1 MRSLVYLLLAF
12 CIPTLVMGQ
21 NLTGKWRGYFTPSN
35 ELDGKIVT
43 YEIVIKENPDHTL
56 TASTYSKISNNFTTN
71 ALASGMHSENTNLVS
86 ITETRF
92 DKKKLV
98 GNFEACLMTN
108 FLSYRMLRGYEILE
122 GTYTA
127 TNELSGKDCG
137 GGKVYLEKEG
147 PIVKEFNAK
156 TADSKN
162 KITTE
167 VSSKKVVPVNSAA
180 NKIIEK
186 DLAKNNSI
194 QKENKTKPAKQ
205 IELVKKE
212 LTKTNQR
219 NTSKLTNSA
228 KPITVTKSKVTQSN
242 SIQTTS
248 IQSSSNQAS
257 SIQIASAPSN
267 LVTNALE
274 ENTKA
279 AAINETSASPNTS
292 TTKSSG
298 QVLAWVLVGR
308 ENKLVKQV
316 IVNSPSI
323 SIDLYDNGTID
334 NDTIMIFDNK
344 ILLMEN
350 KRLSYKATHFDVNFN
365 KDNNRHEII
374 IVAHNLG
381 TVPPNTALMVV
392 KDGANRQEIYITS
405 TLTVNAVIIFELKKP
420 SQ

>member
-1 MRSLVYLLLAF
+1 
-12 CIPTLVMGQ
+12 MGQ
-21 NLTGKWRGYFTPSN
+21 DLTGKWRGYFTPSN

-43 YEIVIKENPDHTL
+43 YEIVIKENPDHSL
-56 TASTYSKISNNFTTN
+56 SAKTYSKISNNFTAN
-71 ALASGMHSENTNLVS
+71 ALATGMHSENTQLVS

-92 DKKKLV
+92 DKMKLV

-108 FLSYRMLRGYEILE
+108 FLNYRVVRGYEILE

-156 TADSKN
+156 TAVSK
-162 KITTE
+162 T
-167 VSSKKVVPVNSAA
+167 A
-180 NKIIEK
+180 NKII
-186 DLAKNNSI
+186 A
-194 QKENKTKPAKQ
+194 KENKTKPAKQ
-205 IELVKKE
+205 TEIVKQI
-212 LTKTNQR
+212 LTKTNQT
-219 NTSKLTNSA
+219 NTSKLTNST
-228 KPITVTKSKVTQSN
+228 KPNSNTKLNSTTKSNATQINAIQSAVTSTP
-242 SIQTTS
+242 IQT
-248 IQSSSNQAS
+248 
-257 SIQIASAPSN
+257 ASAP
-267 LVTNALE
+267 TNAVVNATP

-279 AAINETSASPNTS
+279 AAVDETSISPNTS
-292 TTKSSG
+292 ATKSSG
-298 QVLAWVLVGR
+298 QILPWVLVGR

-344 ILLMEN
+344 VLLQEN
-350 KRLSYKATHFDVNFN
+350 KRLSYKATHIDVNFN
-365 KDNNRHEII
+365 KDNSRHEII

-392 KDGANRQEIYITS
+392 KDGTSRQEIYITS
-405 TLTVNAVIIFELKKP
+405 TLSVNAMIIFELKKP
-420 SQ
+420 SP

>member
-1 MRSLVYLLLAF
+1 MRRLVYLLLPL
-12 CIPTLVMGQ
+12 CLPTLVMGQ
-21 NLTGKWRGYFTPSN
+21 DLTGKWKGYFTPSRD
-35 ELDGKIVT
+35 LDGRIVT

-56 TASTYSKISNNFTTN
+56 TASTYSKISNNFTAN
-71 ALASGMHSENTNLVS
+71 ALATGMHSENTQLVS
-86 ITETRF
+86 ITETSLN
-92 DKKKLV
+92 KKKLV
-98 GNFEACLMTN
+98 GNFEACLMSN
-108 FLSYRMLRGYEILE
+108 FLNYRVVRGYEILE
-122 GTYTA
+122 GSYTA

-147 PIVKEFNAK
+147 PIVKEFSAK
-156 TADSKN
+156 TSVP
-162 KITTE
+162 TTT
-167 VSSKKVVPVNSAA
+167 NA
-180 NKIIEK
+180 NKIVAKEK
-186 DLAKNNSI
+186 LAKNTSL
-194 QKENKTKPAKQ
+194 QKENKTKPAQQTEIVKQ
-205 IELVKKE
+205 V
-212 LTKTNQR
+212 LTKTNQT
-219 NTSKLTNSA
+219 NTFKLTNTT
-228 KPITVTKSKVTQSN
+228 KPNTTTKSNSTTKPNATQASSSQPP
-242 SIQTTS
+242 SIQTAAAPTS
-248 IQSSSNQAS
+248 A
-257 SIQIASAPSN
+257 
-267 LVTNALE
+267 VNALQ

-292 TTKSSG
+292 ASKSSG
-298 QVLAWVLVGR
+298 QILPWVLVGR

-344 ILLMEN
+344 VLLLEN

-392 KDGANRQEIYITS
+392 KDGTSRQEIYITS
-405 TLTVNAVIIFELKKP
+405 TLSVNAMIIFELKKP

>member
-21 NLTGKWRGYFTPSN
+21 DLTGKWRGYFTPSN
-35 ELDGKIVT
+35 ELEGKMVT
-43 YEIVIKENPDHTL
+43 YEIVIKENPDHSL
-56 TASTYSKISNNFTTN
+56 TASTYSKISNNFTAN
-71 ALASGMHSENTNLVS
+71 ALATGMHSENTNLVS

-108 FLSYRMLRGYEILE
+108 FLSYRMVRGYEILE
-122 GTYTA
+122 GSYTA
-127 TNELSGKDCG
+127 TNEFSGKDCG

-147 PIVKEFNAK
+147 PVVKDF
-156 TADSKN
+156 
-162 KITTE
+162 ITKST
-167 VSSKKVVPVNSAA
+167 SS
-180 NKIIEK
+180 
-186 DLAKNNSI
+186 
-194 QKENKTKPAKQ
+194 QKENKTKPVKQ
-205 IELVKKE
+205 IELVKQE
-212 LTKTNQR
+212 LTKTNQTNTSKFT
-219 NTSKLTNSA
+219 NTSKLTNT
-228 KPITVTKSKVTQSN
+228 KKLNPTTKSIITRKENATQVGSN
-242 SIQTTS
+242 QTPSNQTSSTQTIFTQTTT
-248 IQSSSNQAS
+248 
-257 SIQIASAPSN
+257 APSN
-267 LVTNALE
+267 EVVNALP

-381 TVPPNTALMVV
+381 TVPPNT
-392 KDGANRQEIYITS
+392 
-405 TLTVNAVIIFELKKP
+405 
-420 SQ
+420 

>member
-21 NLTGKWRGYFTPSN
+21 DLSGKWRGYFTPIN

-43 YEIVIKENPDHTL
+43 YEIVIKENRDHTL
-56 TASTYSKISNNFTTN
+56 TASTYSKISNNFTAN
-71 ALASGMHSENTNLVS
+71 ALATGMHSENTQLVS

-108 FLSYRMLRGYEILE
+108 FLSYRNMRGYEILE

-156 TADSKN
+156 TAVSK
-162 KITTE
+162 T
-167 VSSKKVVPVNSAA
+167 A
-180 NKIIEK
+180 NKII
-186 DLAKNNSI
+186 A
-194 QKENKTKPAKQ
+194 KENKTEPVKQTEIVKQ
-205 IELVKKE
+205 I
-212 LTKTNQR
+212 LTKTNQT
-219 NTSKLTNSA
+219 NTSKLANLTKPNSNI
-228 KPITVTKSKVTQSN
+228 KLNSTTKSNATQINAIQSAVTSTP
-242 SIQTTS
+242 IQT
-248 IQSSSNQAS
+248 
-257 SIQIASAPSN
+257 ASAPAN
-267 LVTNALE
+267 TVVNALP

-279 AAINETSASPNTS
+279 AAVNETSVSPNTS
-292 TTKSSG
+292 ATKSSG
-298 QVLAWVLVGR
+298 QILPWVLVGR

-316 IVNSPSI
+316 TVNSPSI

-344 ILLMEN
+344 FLLQEN
-350 KRLSYKATHFDVNFN
+350 KRLSYKATHIDVNFN

-392 KDGANRQEIYITS
+392 KDGTSRQEIYITS
-405 TLTVNAVIIFELKKP
+405 TLSVNAMIIFELKKQSP
-420 SQ
+420 

>member
-1 MRSLVYLLLAF
+1 
-12 CIPTLVMGQ
+12 MGQ
-21 NLTGKWRGYFTPSN
+21 DLTGKWKGYFTPSRD
-35 ELDGKIVT
+35 LDGKIVT

-56 TASTYSKISNNFTTN
+56 TASTYSKISNSFTAN
-71 ALASGMHSENTNLVS
+71 ALATGMHSENAQLVS
-86 ITETRF
+86 ITETSF
-92 DKKKLV
+92 NKKKLV

-108 FLSYRMLRGYEILE
+108 FLTYRLVRGYEILE
-122 GTYTA
+122 GSYTA

-147 PIVKEFNAK
+147 PIVKEFSAKSSDSK
-156 TADSKN
+156 TA
-162 KITTE
+162 T
-167 VSSKKVVPVNSAA
+167 A
-180 NKIIEK
+180 NKIIAKEK
-186 DLAKNNSI
+186 LAKNTSL
-194 QKENKTKPAKQ
+194 QKVNKATPAKQ
-205 IELVKKE
+205 TAIVKQV
-212 LTKTNQR
+212 LTKSNTT
-219 NTSKLTNSA
+219 NTSKLTNST
-228 KPITVTKSKVTQSN
+228 KPSTTTKLNSTTKSNATQASASQTP
-242 SIQTTS
+242 SIQTAT
-248 IQSSSNQAS
+248 IQTA
-257 SIQIASAPSN
+257 AAP
-267 LVTNALE
+267 TNAVANPLP

-292 TTKSSG
+292 ATKSSG
-298 QVLAWVLVGR
+298 QILPWVLVGR

-344 ILLMEN
+344 VLLLEN
-350 KRLSYKATHFDVNFN
+350 KRLSYKATHFDVSFN

-392 KDGANRQEIYITS
+392 KDGTSRQEIYITS
-405 TLTVNAVIIFELKKP
+405 TLNVNAMIIFELKKP

>member
-1 MRSLVYLLLAF
+1 
-12 CIPTLVMGQ
+12 MGQ
-21 NLTGKWRGYFTPSN
+21 DLTGKWKGYFTPSRD
-35 ELDGKIVT
+35 LDGRIVT

-56 TASTYSKISNNFTTN
+56 TASTYSKISNNFTAN
-71 ALASGMHSENTNLVS
+71 ALATGMHSENTQLVS
-86 ITETRF
+86 ITETSLN
-92 DKKKLV
+92 KKKLV
-98 GNFEACLMTN
+98 GNFEACLMSN
-108 FLSYRMLRGYEILE
+108 FLNYRVVRGYEILE
-122 GTYTA
+122 GSYTA

-147 PIVKEFNAK
+147 PIVKEFSAK
-156 TADSKN
+156 TSVP
-162 KITTE
+162 TTT
-167 VSSKKVVPVNSAA
+167 NA
-180 NKIIEK
+180 NKIVAKEK
-186 DLAKNNSI
+186 LAKNTSL
-194 QKENKTKPAKQ
+194 QKENKTKPAQQTEIVKQ
-205 IELVKKE
+205 V
-212 LTKTNQR
+212 LTKTNQT
-219 NTSKLTNSA
+219 NTFKLTNTT
-228 KPITVTKSKVTQSN
+228 KPNTTTKSN
-242 SIQTTS
+242 STTKP
-248 IQSSSNQAS
+248 NATQAS
-257 SIQIASAPSN
+257 SIQATTSTPIQNAAAPTSA
-267 LVTNALE
+267 VNALQ

-292 TTKSSG
+292 ASKSSG
-298 QVLAWVLVGR
+298 QILPWVLVGR

-344 ILLMEN
+344 VLLLEN

-392 KDGANRQEIYITS
+392 KDGTSRQEIYITS
-405 TLTVNAVIIFELKKP
+405 TLSVNAMIIFELKKP

>member
-1 MRSLVYLLLAF
+1 
-12 CIPTLVMGQ
+12 MGQ
-21 NLTGKWRGYFTPSN
+21 DLTGKWKGYFTPSRD
-35 ELDGKIVT
+35 LDGKIVT

-56 TASTYSKISNNFTTN
+56 TASTYSKISNNFTAN
-71 ALASGMHSENTNLVS
+71 ALATGMHSENTQLVS
-86 ITETRF
+86 ITETSLN
-92 DKKKLV
+92 KKKLV

-108 FLSYRMLRGYEILE
+108 FLSYRMVRGYEILE
-122 GTYTA
+122 GSYTA

-147 PIVKEFNAK
+147 PIVKEFSAKSSDSK
-156 TADSKN
+156 TA
-162 KITTE
+162 T
-167 VSSKKVVPVNSAA
+167 A
-180 NKIIEK
+180 NKIIAKEK
-186 DLAKNNSI
+186 LAKNTSL
-194 QKENKTKPAKQ
+194 QKENKTTPAKKTA
-205 IELVKKE
+205 IAKKE
-212 LTKTNQR
+212 LIQTNQT
-219 NTSKLTNSA
+219 NTSKLTN
-228 KPITVTKSKVTQSN
+228 TTTKSNAKKVS
-242 SIQTTS
+242 SIQTPS
-248 IQSSSNQAS
+248 IQTP
-257 SIQIASAPSN
+257 SIQTAAAPTSA
-267 LVTNALE
+267 VNALQ

-279 AAINETSASPNTS
+279 AAVNETSASPNTS
-292 TTKSSG
+292 ATKSSG
-298 QVLAWVLVGR
+298 KILPWVLVGR

-344 ILLMEN
+344 VLLLEN

-392 KDGANRQEIYITS
+392 KDGTSRQEIYITS
-405 TLTVNAVIIFELKKP
+405 TLSVNAIVIFELKKP

>member
-1 MRSLVYLLLAF
+1 
-12 CIPTLVMGQ
+12 MGQ
-21 NLTGKWRGYFTPSN
+21 DLTGKWKGYFTPSRD
-35 ELDGKIVT
+35 LDGRIVT

-56 TASTYSKISNNFTTN
+56 TASTYSKISNNFTAN
-71 ALASGMHSENTNLVS
+71 ALATGMHSENTQLVS
-86 ITETRF
+86 ITETSLN
-92 DKKKLV
+92 KKKLV
-98 GNFEACLMTN
+98 GNFEACLMSN
-108 FLSYRMLRGYEILE
+108 FLNYRVVRGYEILE
-122 GTYTA
+122 GSYTA

-147 PIVKEFNAK
+147 PIVKEFSAK
-156 TADSKN
+156 TSVP
-162 KITTE
+162 TTT
-167 VSSKKVVPVNSAA
+167 NA
-180 NKIIEK
+180 NKIVAKEK
-186 DLAKNNSI
+186 LAKNTSL
-194 QKENKTKPAKQ
+194 QKENKTKPAQQTEIVKQ
-205 IELVKKE
+205 V
-212 LTKTNQR
+212 LTKTNQT
-219 NTSKLTNSA
+219 NTSKLTNTT
-228 KPITVTKSKVTQSN
+228 KPNTTTKSN
-242 SIQTTS
+242 STTKP
-248 IQSSSNQAS
+248 NATQAS
-257 SIQIASAPSN
+257 SIQATTSTPIQKAAVPTSA
-267 LVTNALE
+267 VNALQ

-292 TTKSSG
+292 ASKSSG
-298 QVLAWVLVGR
+298 QILPWVLVGR

-344 ILLMEN
+344 VLLLEN

-392 KDGANRQEIYITS
+392 KDGTSRQEIYITS
-405 TLTVNAVIIFELKKP
+405 TLSVNAMIIFELKKP

>member
-1 MRSLVYLLLAF
+1 
-12 CIPTLVMGQ
+12 MGQ
-21 NLTGKWRGYFTPSN
+21 DLTGKWRGYFTPSN
-35 ELDGKIVT
+35 ELEGKMVT
-43 YEIVIKENPDHTL
+43 YEIVIKENPDHSL
-56 TASTYSKISNNFTTN
+56 TASTYSKISNNFTAN
-71 ALASGMHSENTNLVS
+71 ALATGMHSENTNLVS

-108 FLSYRMLRGYEILE
+108 FLSYRMVRGYEILE
-122 GTYTA
+122 GSYTA
-127 TNELSGKDCG
+127 TNEFSGKDCG

-147 PIVKEFNAK
+147 PVVKDF
-156 TADSKN
+156 
-162 KITTE
+162 ITKST
-167 VSSKKVVPVNSAA
+167 SS
-180 NKIIEK
+180 
-186 DLAKNNSI
+186 
-194 QKENKTKPAKQ
+194 QKENKTKPVKQ
-205 IELVKKE
+205 IELVKQE
-212 LTKTNQR
+212 LTKTNQTNTSKFT
-219 NTSKLTNSA
+219 NTSKLTNT
-228 KPITVTKSKVTQSN
+228 KKLNPTTKSIITRKENATQVGSN
-242 SIQTTS
+242 QTPSNQTSSTQTIFTQTTT
-248 IQSSSNQAS
+248 
-257 SIQIASAPSN
+257 APSN
-267 LVTNALE
+267 EVVNALQ

-279 AAINETSASPNTS
+279 ATVNETSASPNAS
-292 TTKSSG
+292 ATKSSG
-298 QVLAWVLVGR
+298 QILPWVLLGR
-308 ENKLVKQV
+308 ENKLFKQV

-392 KDGANRQEIYITS
+392 KDGTSRQEIYITS

>member
-21 NLTGKWRGYFTPSN
+21 DLTGKWRGYFTPSN

-43 YEIVIKENPDHTL
+43 YEIDIKENPDHSL
-56 TASTYSKISNNFTTN
+56 TAKTYSRISNNFTAN
-71 ALASGMHSENTNLVS
+71 AMATGMHSENTQLVS

-108 FLSYRMLRGYEILE
+108 FLSYRNMRGYEILE

-127 TNELSGKDCG
+127 TNEISGKDCG
-137 GGKVYLEKEG
+137 GGRVYLEKEG
-147 PIVKEFNAK
+147 PIVKEFTAK
-156 TADSKN
+156 TSVP
-162 KITTE
+162 TTT
-167 VSSKKVVPVNSAA
+167 NA
-180 NKIIEK
+180 NKIIAKEK
-186 DLAKNNSI
+186 LAKTTSL
-194 QKENKTKPAKQ
+194 QKENKTTPAKQ
-205 IELVKKE
+205 TAIAKKE
-212 LTKTNQR
+212 LIQTN
-219 NTSKLTNSA
+219 NSKLTNST
-228 KPITVTKSKVTQSN
+228 KPSTTTKLNSTTKSNATKASASQTPSIQN
-242 SIQTTS
+242 TSIQTATAPTS
-248 IQSSSNQAS
+248 A
-257 SIQIASAPSN
+257 
-267 LVTNALE
+267 VNALQ

-279 AAINETSASPNTS
+279 ASINETSASQNTS
-292 TTKSSG
+292 ATKSSG
-298 QVLAWVLVGR
+298 QILPWVLVGR

-316 IVNSPSI
+316 TVNSSSI

-344 ILLMEN
+344 VLLLEN

-392 KDGANRQEIYITS
+392 KDGTSRQELYITS
-405 TLTVNAVIIFELKKP
+405 TLSVNAMIIFELKKP

>member
-1 MRSLVYLLLAF
+1 
-12 CIPTLVMGQ
+12 MGQ
-21 NLTGKWRGYFTPSN
+21 DLTGKWRGYFTPSN

-43 YEIVIKENPDHTL
+43 YEIDIKENPDHSL
-56 TASTYSKISNNFTTN
+56 TAKTYSRISNNFTAN
-71 ALASGMHSENTNLVS
+71 AMATGMHSENTQLVS

-108 FLSYRMLRGYEILE
+108 FLSYRNMRGYEILE

-127 TNELSGKDCG
+127 TNEISGKDCG
-137 GGKVYLEKEG
+137 GGRVYLEKEG
-147 PIVKEFNAK
+147 PIVKEFTAK
-156 TADSKN
+156 TSVP
-162 KITTE
+162 TTT
-167 VSSKKVVPVNSAA
+167 NA
-180 NKIIEK
+180 NKIIAKEK
-186 DLAKNNSI
+186 LAKTTSL
-194 QKENKTKPAKQ
+194 QKENKTTPAKQ
-205 IELVKKE
+205 TAIAKKE
-212 LTKTNQR
+212 LIQTN
-219 NTSKLTNSA
+219 NSKLTNST
-228 KPITVTKSKVTQSN
+228 KPSTTTKLNSTTKSNATKASASQTPSIQN
-242 SIQTTS
+242 TSIQTATAPTS
-248 IQSSSNQAS
+248 A
-257 SIQIASAPSN
+257 
-267 LVTNALE
+267 VNALQ

-279 AAINETSASPNTS
+279 AAINETSASQNTS
-292 TTKSSG
+292 ATKSSG
-298 QVLAWVLVGR
+298 QILPWVLVGR

-316 IVNSPSI
+316 TVNSSSI

-344 ILLMEN
+344 VLLLEN

-392 KDGANRQEIYITS
+392 KDGTSRQELYITS
-405 TLTVNAVIIFELKKP
+405 TLSVNAMIIFELKKP

>member
-1 MRSLVYLLLAF
+1 
-12 CIPTLVMGQ
+12 
-21 NLTGKWRGYFTPSN
+21 
-35 ELDGKIVT
+35 
-43 YEIVIKENPDHTL
+43 
-56 TASTYSKISNNFTTN
+56 
-71 ALASGMHSENTNLVS
+71 MHSENTQLVS

-108 FLSYRMLRGYEILE
+108 FLSYRNLRGYEILE

-127 TNELSGKDCG
+127 TNEISGKDCG

-147 PIVKEFNAK
+147 PIVKEFSVKTVAPKNA
-156 TADSKN
+156 
-162 KITTE
+162 
-167 VSSKKVVPVNSAA
+167 NS
-180 NKIIEK
+180 NKIIDKEK
-186 DLAKNNSI
+186 ITKTTSL
-194 QKENKTKPAKQ
+194 QKENKTTPAKQ
-205 IELVKKE
+205 LELVKKE

-292 TTKSSG
+292 STKSAG
-298 QVLAWVLVGR
+298 QILPWVLVGR

-344 ILLMEN
+344 ILLLEN
-350 KRLSYKATHFDVNFN
+350 KRLSYKATHFEVNFN
-365 KDNNRHEII
+365 KENNRHEII

-392 KDGANRQEIYITS
+392 KDGTSRQEIYITS
-405 TLTVNAVIIFELKKP
+405 TLSVNAMIIFELKKP
-420 SQ
+420 SP

>member
-21 NLTGKWRGYFTPSN
+21 DLTGKWRGYFTPSS

-43 YEIVIKENPDHTL
+43 YEIVIKENPDHSL
-56 TASTYSKISNNFTTN
+56 TAKTYSKISNNFTAN
-71 ALASGMHSENTNLVS
+71 ALATGTHSENTQLVS

-98 GNFEACLMTN
+98 GNFEACLMNN
-108 FLSYRMLRGYEILE
+108 FLSYRNLRGYEILE

-127 TNELSGKDCG
+127 TNEISGKDCG

-156 TADSKN
+156 TA
-162 KITTE
+162 
-167 VSSKKVVPVNSAA
+167 VPKNSAL
-180 NKIIEK
+180 KIIEK
-186 DLAKNNSI
+186 EIKPSSLKQPTVVKEVLA
-194 QKENKTKPAKQ
+194 
-205 IELVKKE
+205 
-212 LTKTNQR
+212 KTNQR
-219 NTSKLTNSA
+219 NKTQNT
-228 KPITVTKSKVTQSN
+228 TTKSNTIQTN
-242 SIQTTS
+242 SIQNSS
-248 IQSSSNQAS
+248 IQSSTNQAS
-257 SIQIASAPSN
+257 SVQTTAAPASTVVNTLP
-267 LVTNALE
+267 

-279 AAINETSASPNTS
+279 TTVNETSANANTNA
-292 TTKSSG
+292 TKSSG
-298 QVLAWVLVGR
+298 QILPWVLVGR

-316 IVNSPSI
+316 TVNSPTI

-344 ILLMEN
+344 VLVLEN
-350 KRLSYKATHFDVNFN
+350 KRLSYKATHIDVNFN
-365 KDNNRHEII
+365 KENNRHEII

-392 KDGANRQEIYITS
+392 KDGTSRQEIYITS
-405 TLTVNAVIIFELKKP
+405 TLSVNAMIIFELKKP
-420 SQ
+420 SP

>member
-1 MRSLVYLLLAF
+1 MRSLVYLLVAF

-21 NLTGKWRGYFTPSN
+21 DLTGKWRGYFTPSN

-43 YEIVIKENPDHTL
+43 YEIVIKENPDHSL
-56 TASTYSKISNNFTTN
+56 TAKTYSRISNNFTAN
-71 ALASGMHSENTNLVS
+71 AMATGIHSENTQLVS

-108 FLSYRMLRGYEILE
+108 FLSYRMVRGYEILE

-127 TNELSGKDCG
+127 TNEISGKDCG

-147 PIVKEFNAK
+147 PIVKEFTAK
-156 TADSKN
+156 TSVP
-162 KITTE
+162 TTT
-167 VSSKKVVPVNSAA
+167 NA
-180 NKIIEK
+180 NKIIAKEK
-186 DLAKNNSI
+186 LAKTTSL

-205 IELVKKE
+205 TAIAKKE
-212 LTKTNQR
+212 LIQTN
-219 NTSKLTNSA
+219 NSKLTNST
-228 KPITVTKSKVTQSN
+228 KLSTTTKLNSTTKSNATKASASQTPSIQN
-242 SIQTTS
+242 TSIQT
-248 IQSSSNQAS
+248 
-257 SIQIASAPSN
+257 ASAP
-267 LVTNALE
+267 TNAVNTLPE
-274 ENTKA
+274 STKA
-279 AAINETSASPNTS
+279 TAINETSASSNTS
-292 TTKSSG
+292 ATKSSG
-298 QVLAWVLVGR
+298 QILPWVLVGR

-316 IVNSPSI
+316 TVSSSSI

-344 ILLMEN
+344 VLLLEN

-392 KDGANRQEIYITS
+392 KDGNSRQEIYITS
-405 TLTVNAVIIFELKKP
+405 TLSVNAMIIFELKKP
-420 SQ
+420 SP